1 MVNVA
6 LAARRAFLLA
16 AMVAVV
22 AVVTA
27 AADAACVS
35 PRGIDD
41 ETAGAYVSAN
51 LTLPP
56 NDPNPA
62 NSLFFNA
69 IK

>member
-1 MVNVA
+1 MVHGASAV
-6 LAARRAFLLA
+6 RRAFLLA
-16 AMVAVV
+16 AVVTVV
-22 AVVTA
+22 AAAAV

-35 PRGIDD
+35 PTGIDD
-41 ETAGAYVSAN
+41 ESAGAYVSAN